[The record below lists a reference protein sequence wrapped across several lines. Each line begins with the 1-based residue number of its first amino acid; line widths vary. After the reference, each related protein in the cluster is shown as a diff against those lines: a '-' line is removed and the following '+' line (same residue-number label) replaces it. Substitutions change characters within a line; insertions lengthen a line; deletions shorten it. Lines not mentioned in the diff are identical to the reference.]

1 MKNKRPYQ
9 LFVSNVLKRALVL
22 MALLYS
28 SFFILHLLKLP
39 KRVKPLITQKEQR
52 EPEQVVVTDCIMTV

>member
-1 MKNKRPYQ
+1 
-9 LFVSNVLKRALVL
+9 

-52 EPEQVVVTDCIMTV
+52 EQEQVVVTDCIMTV